1 MDTPDI
7 IRTSLGQ
14 AMQALQDFLSSPATY
29 ESIRLAAEVMAF
41 CLGNGGK
48 VLACGNG
55 GSMCDATHF
64 AEELTGRYRRT
75 RRPLAAVSINDP
87 ASISGTGNDFGFDEV
102 FSRYVLGV
110 GAEGDVLLAISTSG
124 KSPNILNAVRAVH
137 EKGMAVVA
145 LTSEGSPN
153 PLADMADV
161 CVCAP
166 AMPYSDR
173 IQEIHIKVIHVLVEC
188 IEHLLQG

>member
-29 ESIRLAAEVMAF
+29 ESIRLAAEAMAF

-64 AEELTGRYRRT
+64 AEELTGRYRRM

-87 ASISGTGNDFGFDEV
+87 AYISCTGNDFGFDEV

-124 KSPNILNAVRAVH
+124 KSPNILNAVRAAH

-166 AMPYSDR
+166 AMPYADR

>member
-29 ESIRLAAEVMAF
+29 ESIRLAAEAMAF

-87 ASISGTGNDFGFDEV
+87 AYISCTGNDFGFDEV

-110 GAEGDVLLAISTSG
+110 GAEGDVHQRQVAQHTECRAGCSREG
-124 KSPNILNAVRAVH
+124 DGRRRAHVRR
-137 EKGMAVVA
+137 K
-145 LTSEGSPN
+145 P
-153 PLADMADV
+153 
-161 CVCAP
+161 
-166 AMPYSDR
+166 
-173 IQEIHIKVIHVLVEC
+173 
-188 IEHLLQG
+188 

>member
-29 ESIRLAAEVMAF
+29 ESIRLAAEAMAY
-41 CLGNGGK
+41 CL
-48 VLACGNG
+48 GNG

-87 ASISGTGNDFGFDEV
+87 AYISCTGNDFGFDEV

-124 KSPNILNAVRAVH
+124 KSPNILNAVRAAH